1 MEFDDI
7 KKAWKNSFQKEEFLD
22 KKEIDAR
29 LNIKSKS
36 NTALNK
42 VKRSY
47 KFEIYGSVLL
57 TVFVIYWLFTNISSH
72 NKYMIIL
79 LAFLFFGLLIAFAV
93 YNYLK
98 VKNTEISTDQ
108 IKPALKQTISD
119 IERYVNFSR
128 SNFTKFV
135 LFPFTVLFGMFLGI
149 TISADNESVMDMIKL
164 LENSAIIKMIII
176 FVVAS
181 LAMIPLSLYLNK
193 KMYKQHLDELKN
205 CLKEFEQIEED
216 HYKNGDH

>member
-7 KKAWKNSFQKEEFLD
+7 KKAWKNSFKKEEFLD

-47 KFEIYGSVLL
+47 KLEIYGSILL
-57 TVFVIYWLFTNISSH
+57 AVFVILWLIKNIPTH
-72 NKYMIIL
+72 NKLLIIG
-79 LAFLFFGLLIAFAV
+79 LAFLFFGALISFGL

-98 VKNTEISTDQ
+98 IKNKEISTDQ
-108 IKPALKQTISD
+108 LKLALKQTIYD
-119 IERYVNFSR
+119 IEKYVNFSR
-128 SNFTKFV
+128 SNFTKFI

-149 TISADNESVMDMIKL
+149 TISAGNGSVVEMIKM
-164 LENSAIIKMIII
+164 LENSSIII
-176 FVVAS
+176 MVIFFVIAS
-181 LAMIPLSLYLNK
+181 AVMIPISLYLNK
-193 KMYKQHLDELKN
+193 KMYKQHLDELKK
-205 CLKEFEQIEED
+205 CLNEFEQIEEETN
-216 HYKNGDH
+216 K